1 METERG
7 LVKTS
12 TGYLHYRAKGQGR
25 PVLLFHINQQSSL
38 LYLELMDEL
47 ASDYR
52 LVAPD
57 YPGYGMSDAFIG
69 TPDVSDFAKA
79 FFELVESLKLEKV
92 CIIAEAFGTVVACEM
107 ARRRPALLDKMLFLN
122 CPYQPVEDRSAD
134 VTSAQRPVDS
144 SGFPLTR
151 TLEYVLEHDAIHAPM
166 RPTQSWMDRVN
177 TSNVLAGRNRRH
189 ALDALYRYDFGAAL
203 PQVQCPVEVMVG
215 EHFYYRKFRDALSQK
230 VKGASITTVD
240 GARFC
245 MGWERPKDVAA
256 KARSFF
262 GQGDIEGAEARI

>member
-1 METERG
+1 MEVERG
-7 LVKTS
+7 LIKTS
-12 TGYLHYRAKGQGR
+12 AGYLHYRAKGQGR

-47 ASDYR
+47 ASGYR
-52 LVAPD
+52 LIAPD
-57 YPGYGMSDAFIG
+57 YPGYGMSDAFTT
-69 TPDVSDFAKA
+69 TPEVSDFARVM
-79 FFELVESLKLEKV
+79 FELTERLGLPKV
-92 CIIAEAFGTVVACEM
+92 CIIAEAFGTVLATEM
-107 ARRRPALLDKMLFLN
+107 ARSRPALLDKMLFLN

-134 VTSAQRPVDS
+134 VTTTQRPLDP

-177 TSNVLAGRNRRH
+177 TSNVLAGRTRRH

-203 PQVQCPVEVMVG
+203 PQVQCPVEVLVG
-215 EHFYYRKFRDALSQK
+215 EHFYYLKFKDELSQK
-230 VKGASITTVD
+230 LNGARVTTVD

-245 MGWERPKDVAA
+245 LGWERAKDVAA
-256 KARSFF
+256 KACTFF
-262 GQGDIEGAEARI
+262 G

>member
-12 TGYLHYRAKGQGR
+12 AGYLHYRAKGQGR
-25 PVLLFHINQQSSL
+25 PVLLFHINQQSSS

-47 ASDYR
+47 AADFR
-52 LVAPD
+52 LIAPD
-57 YPGYGMSDAFIG
+57 YPGYGMSDAFIR
-69 TPDVSDFAKA
+69 TPEVSDFANVM
-79 FFELVESLKLEKV
+79 FELAESLHLQKI
-92 CIIAEAFGTVVACEM
+92 CIIAEAFGTVLACEM
-107 ARRRPALLDKMLFLN
+107 ARSRPALLDKMLFLN

-134 VTSAQRPVDS
+134 VTTTQRPLDP

-151 TLEYVLEHDAIHAPM
+151 TLDYVLEHDAMHAPM
-166 RPTQSWMDRVN
+166 HPTQSWMDRVN
-177 TSNVLAGRNRRH
+177 ISNVLAGRTRRH

-203 PQVQCPVEVMVG
+203 PQIQCPVEVLVG
-215 EHFYYRKFRDALSQK
+215 EHFYYLKFKDALSEK
-230 VKGASITTVD
+230 LKGARVTTID

-245 MGWERPKDVAA
+245 LGWERAKDVAA

-262 GQGDIEGAEARI
+262 G